1 MSEPFVGQV
10 RAHPHDTHL
19 FEVWIGQEWLTLAPN
34 PNPGYVAP
42 AYEVE
47 ALYDRLES
55 AEAERDRLRAE
66 PVLAPNALDASAER
80 WQLYAAKLEVTL
92 GELRGE
98 RDRLRA
104 LYQRWYQLADS
115 QGDSEGRLRGCAD
128 DLKAVL
134 ELIELPELARGQDPR
149 PRGH

>member
-1 MSEPFVGQV
+1 M
-10 RAHPHDTHL
+10 RLRRTR
-19 FEVWIGQEWLTLAPN
+19 T
-34 PNPGYVAP
+34 PGYVAP

-55 AEAERDRLRAE
+55 AEAEVARLRAE

-98 RDRLRA
+98 R
-104 LYQRWYQLADS
+104 
-115 QGDSEGRLRGCAD
+115 GRLRELLEDARSYITPTISTHEEIS
-128 DLKAVL
+128 AVL
-134 ELIELPELARGQDPR
+134 GWCDCGYCAHVPSTRSEDEDK
-149 PRGH
+149 